1 MDRLET
7 FALAPDVEIIQKTMK
22 AHTVQIKLIH
32 SMMPTTDKETQYMD
46 KIKNG
51 NKMKNM
57 ILNAV
62 NNKLFKS
69 QAPQP
74 SNKNSD
80 QNSVSPLAK
89 FMGKKNLNIQ
99 EKVTEENQKP
109 NEIIIPDDSSTTAQ
123 NLTLTVAS
131 N

>member
-1 MDRLET
+1 MERLET

-99 EKVTEENQKP
+99 EKVTEEK
-109 NEIIIPDDSSTTAQ
+109 
-123 NLTLTVAS
+123 
-131 N
+131 